1 MGRGARGRAARTI
14 PPLGRSAATPT
25 AITFTEAE
33 EERNPEYHRP
43 PLARKPPARMP
54 ILHWLWF
61 DRCRPERSRSQYCG
75 ISKRIGGSRLHGGPG
90 CDGVRRCCSTTCERQ
105 SLSRCRGRACSFAG
119 SFSTSSKL
127 NDPTQGCSAVPGCY
141 QAHLTNLC
149 ESSPALAIDALLI
162 RTVCRLWEA
171 VSKSSITANTCAAD
185 GQGCPRGGS

>member
-127 NDPTQGCSAVPGCY
+127 TSPISA
-141 QAHLTNLC
+141 N
-149 ESSPALAIDALLI
+149 SPALAIDALLI

-171 VSKSSITANTCAAD
+171 VSKSSITANTCAAA